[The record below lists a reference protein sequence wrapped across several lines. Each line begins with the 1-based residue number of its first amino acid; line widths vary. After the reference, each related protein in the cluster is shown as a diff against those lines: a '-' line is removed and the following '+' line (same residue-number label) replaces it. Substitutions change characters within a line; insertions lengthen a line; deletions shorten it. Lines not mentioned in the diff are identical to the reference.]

1 MISHGLIAAML
12 AAATLLSA
20 PASAAAP
27 AAAPKRVQL
36 VTLGTG
42 GGPSDRLKRA
52 HSSNAI
58 LVGEDIYIV
67 DTGDGILR
75 QLAAADLPVEKIRAI
90 FITHHHFDHNA
101 GLGPLLARRWLFGM
115 MTGYQAIPVIGPPM
129 TRDMVAGLAQ
139 AYRAVELAPITI
151 GGPPTP
157 PIASTVDA
165 RDLPPELQE
174 PAVVYEDENVRVLAV
189 LNDHYHFEPGSEAAR
204 LSRSYALR
212 FDTPARSIA
221 FTGDT
226 GPSARVEA
234 IARGADVLVSE
245 VIDIERIE
253 ASLRSANDDPARRKF
268 IDSLIEHLRLDHVT
282 PPQVGEMAARAGVGM
297 VVLSHI
303 VPGWDEETDMSVY
316 TRGLDE
322 HFKGP
327 VHVANDL
334 DRF

>member
-1 MISHGLIAAML
+1 MTLAHLIAGAVVAAVLL
-12 AAATLLSA
+12 ATPAEAAE
-20 PASAAAP
+20 PP
-27 AAAPKRVQL
+27 AAPKAVHL

-52 HSSNAI
+52 HSSNAVI
-58 LVGEDIYIV
+58 VGDDIYIV

-75 QLAAADLPVEKIRAI
+75 QLAGAGLPVERIRAI

-101 GLGPLLARRWLFGM
+101 GLGPLLTRRWLFGM
-115 MTGYQAIPVIGPPM
+115 VGSYEPIPVIGPPM
-129 TRDMVAGLAQ
+129 TREMVAGLAK
-139 AYRAVELAPITI
+139 AYRPIELAPITI

-165 RDLPPELQE
+165 RDLPPELNE
-174 PAVVYEDENVRVLAV
+174 PAIVYEDENLRVSAV
-189 LNDHYHFEPGSEAAR
+189 LNNHYHFDPGSEAAR

-212 FDTPARSIA
+212 FDTPSRSIA

-234 IARGADVLVSE
+234 LARGADVLVSE
-245 VIDIERIE
+245 VIDIERIAE
-253 ASLRSANDDPARRKF
+253 SLRSANDDPARKKF

-282 PPQVGEMAARAGVGM
+282 PSQVGEMAARAGVAM

-316 TRGLDE
+316 TRGIDE
-322 HFKGP
+322 HYKGP